1 LIFKTVG
8 RVPARGFS
16 PPFSA
21 SQRDAY
27 YRTLP
32 KTRLIFPINA
42 AGSTLGKPI
51 GAFAEGTAIAERM
64 LRTGH
69 PIALYD
75 GE

>member
-1 LIFKTVG
+1 
-8 RVPARGFS
+8 VPIIGHCRKRSF
-16 PPFSA
+16 
-21 SQRDAY
+21 
-27 YRTLP
+27 
-32 KTRLIFPINA
+32 FPINA

-51 GAFAEGTAIAERM
+51 SAFAEGTAIAERM